1 VRHLPEVLEGGL
13 HLNDE
18 VQDIGILA
26 DFVEEA
32 NTSLANLQGRVV
44 DLRQEQSQGPRG
56 WTSASADDIAQVV
69 GRKKADGLMR
79 TQALYSAEVGIIPRR
94 LR

>member
-18 VQDIGILA
+18 VQDIRILA

-32 NTSLANLQGRVV
+32 NASLANLQGRVV
-44 DLRQEQSQGPRG
+44 DLRQEQSQGPCG
-56 WTSASADDIAQVV
+56 WAGASTDDIAQVV
-69 GRKKADGLMR
+69 GRKKANSLMR
-79 TQALYSAEVGIIPRR
+79 TQTLYSDEVGIIPRR